1 MEDTEQAAI
10 VSIALMAAAA
20 DGSQSAQ
27 EQAQLQSVA
36 ARGVKVDLDAV
47 RKQVSGGLNLADVA
61 ARLTSDAARHRAYE
75 AALVVCN
82 ADGPANPAEERF
94 LSALQA
100 ALGLA
105 PSALQPLEHG
115 TRALATAAT
124 SAPPTVA
131 TSERLPADA
140 TLDDVI
146 LKQAMLTGALEI
158 LPDSLASLAILP
170 VQLRLVYLVGQQYGQ
185 QLDANQVKDL
195 AGTLGIGAAAQLVE
209 GVVRKVLGGLTSG
222 VLGGLLGGPPDWPPA
237 RPFPLPPPTPSV
249 TWPNSITPRDGVSAR
264 RTSGRCLSAF
274 KARPRGFC
282 RRCRAKF
289 KASPALSTSK
299 TSSSSFVFGDG
310 GGLPAGARP
319 NAGTAPE
326 RSGAELAQGAHD
338 LV

>member
-82 ADGPANPAEERF
+82 ADGPANPAEEKF
-94 LSALQA
+94 LSALQV

-158 LPDSLASLAILP
+158 LPDNLASLAILP

-222 VLGGLLGGPPDWPPA
+222 VLGGLLGGA
-237 RPFPLPPPTPSV
+237 TGLAA
-249 TWPNSITPRDGVSAR
+249 GAAVSFASTYALGHVAKQYYAQGR
-264 RTSGRCLSAF
+264 RLSAEDLRELF
-274 KARPRGFC
+274 VRFQGE
-282 RRCRAKF
+282 AK
-289 KASPALSTSK
+289 
-299 TSSSSFVFGDG
+299 
-310 GGLPAGARP
+310 GLLPKVQGQIQSLAGSLNLQDVVQQLRL
-319 NAGTAPE
+319 
-326 RSGAELAQGAHD
+326 R
-338 LV
+338 